1 MLIKVFGLMDLLAA
15 IVFASAQWGF
25 GLYLGKII
33 AIYLIVKSLLFITDF
48 ASWVDFLSGIIIL
61 ISIILQIPSLISI
74 VHGILIIQKGLFSF
88 K

>member
-48 ASWVDFLSGIIIL
+48 ASWVDLLAGAYLLLVVFGVHSIFSVIFIL
-61 ISIILQIPSLISI
+61 WLLQKAIFSLF
-74 VHGILIIQKGLFSF
+74 V
-88 K
+88 